1 MRMLI
6 VLLAVG
12 LLGGCALTD
21 LNPFDEPK
29 LEVNA
34 AVGKNVKQEKA
45 QIKVE
50 TGKQEA
56 ERISND
62 TSQTAETIRNVTQNV
77 PTTLLIVMVGL
88 ISLFA
93 GWAIPTPGDT
103 GRWFR
108 SVVIDVYGGVKVVV
122 RDVLSLV
129 VTPVRGF
136 GDWVLRLLGRS

>member
-6 VLLAVG
+6 VIVMLSS
-12 LLGGCALTD
+12 LGGCALTD

-62 TSQTAETIRNVTQNV
+62 TAQTAETIRNVTQNV
-77 PTTLLIVMVGL
+77 PLEFMLLFAL
-88 ISLFA
+88 LA
-93 GWAIPTPGDT
+93 GWAIPDPKKCAT
-103 GRWFR
+103 GLYIGVT
-108 SVVIDVYGGVKVVV
+108 SVWNALI
-122 RDVLSLV
+122 
-129 VTPVRGF
+129 VTPIRGF

>member
-6 VLLAVG
+6 VLLVVG
-12 LLGGCALTD
+12 SLGGCALTD

-62 TSQTAETIRNVTQNV
+62 TAQTAETIRNVTQNV
-77 PTTLLIVMVGL
+77 PLEFMLLFAL
-88 ISLFA
+88 LA
-93 GWAIPTPGDT
+93 GWAIPDPKKCAT
-103 GRWFR
+103 GLY
-108 SVVIDVYGGVKVVV
+108 IGVTGVWSA
-122 RDVLSLV
+122 LI